1 METLEKI
8 KEFKCNVKLKDDYKC
23 MNCTKRKLCRY
34 CPARFYLETHDYC
47 NPPEF
52 YCNLSN
58 LIMNT
63 FEKKFVF
70 KTFDYNNKIDL
81 DYCSKM
87 HEILKND
94 YIRKNGIETYNNNFD
109 NDGFEK
115 WVEMLRND
123 ENYNIILCFN
133 DDKLIGFLCY
143 MIIDNDII
151 LCEIQIIPEYQ
162 KKYGIFRKLF
172 KELPKFDNISNVKS
186 TIKKDN
192 LHSIECFTNMGM
204 KNTNGL
210 WYEITYIDFK
220 NWLNNK

>member
-1 METLEKI
+1 MGNKKIYIDSSYNLRSCALVQESFNLNEYLISET
-8 KEFKCNVKLKDDYKC
+8 D
-23 MNCTKRKLCRY
+23 
-34 CPARFYLETHDYC
+34 DYC
-47 NPPEF
+47 NPPKSC
-52 YCNLSN
+52 CNLSN

-63 FEKKFVF
+63 SEKKFVF

-81 DYCSKM
+81 DSCSKM

-94 YIRKNGIETYNNNFD
+94 YIKKNGIEIYNNSFD

-123 ENYNIILCFN
+123 ENYNIILCFD

-143 MIIDNDII
+143 MIINNDII

-172 KELPKFDNISNVKS
+172 KELPKFDNISNVKG

-192 LHSIECFTNMGM
+192 FHSIECFTNMGM

-210 WYEITYIDFK
+210 WYEMTYIDFK